1 MLAAIWAQDEQGVI
15 GKEGKLPWHLPND
28 LKFFKEKTIH
38 NTLVLGRATF
48 EGMGCRP
55 LPNRTT
61 IVLTSNPDYQAE
73 GVLVMHSVEE
83 ILAYADKY
91 EGVTVIVLYRT
102 MIHETFEGDTFFP
115 EIDWSVWE
123 KVATVPGVVDEK
135 NLYAHDYETYHR
147 NDK

>member
-1 MLAAIWAQDEQGVI
+1 
-15 GKEGKLPWHLPND
+15 
-28 LKFFKEKTIH
+28 
-38 NTLVLGRATF
+38 
-48 EGMGCRP
+48 
-55 LPNRTT
+55 
-61 IVLTSNPDYQAE
+61 
-73 GVLVMHSVEE
+73 MHSVEE

-91 EGVTVIVLYRT
+91 EGVTVIGGGSVVFKELIPACDVLYRT

-123 KVATVPGVVDEK
+123 KVATVPGIVDEK

>member
-61 IVLTSNPDYQAE
+61 IVLTSNPDYRAE
-73 GVLVMHSVEE
+73 GVLVMHLS
-83 ILAYADKY
+83 L
-91 EGVTVIVLYRT
+91 
-102 MIHETFEGDTFFP
+102 IH
-115 EIDWSVWE
+115 I
-123 KVATVPGVVDEK
+123 
-135 NLYAHDYETYHR
+135 
-147 NDK
+147 

>member
-38 NTLVLGRATF
+38 NT
-48 EGMGCRP
+48 
-55 LPNRTT
+55 PNRTT

-83 ILAYADKY
+83 ILAYADNY
-91 EGVTVIVLYRT
+91 EGVTVIGGGSVVFKELIPACDVLYRT

>member
-55 LPNRTT
+55 LP
-61 IVLTSNPDYQAE
+61 
-73 GVLVMHSVEE
+73 
-83 ILAYADKY
+83 
-91 EGVTVIVLYRT
+91 VIRITKLKAFWLC
-102 MIHETFEGDTFFP
+102 IP
-115 EIDWSVWE
+115 
-123 KVATVPGVVDEK
+123 
-135 NLYAHDYETYHR
+135 
-147 NDK
+147 